1 MYAATRKPQPVSTG
15 IVRFVRIVK
24 CPFKKQGAEDVVP
37 CALETWEFRLVLA
50 FDTSCAHCEYHSL
63 LPVALYS

>member
-1 MYAATRKPQPVSTG
+1 MAAEWHRKKC
-15 IVRFVRIVK
+15 RFQKR
-24 CPFKKQGAEDVVP
+24 GAEDVVP

>member
-1 MYAATRKPQPVSTG
+1 MKKPAGQAVEMAAEWHRKKC
-15 IVRFVRIVK
+15 RFQKR
-24 CPFKKQGAEDVVP
+24 GAEDVVP

-50 FDTSCAHCEYHSL
+50 FDTLCAHCEYHSL